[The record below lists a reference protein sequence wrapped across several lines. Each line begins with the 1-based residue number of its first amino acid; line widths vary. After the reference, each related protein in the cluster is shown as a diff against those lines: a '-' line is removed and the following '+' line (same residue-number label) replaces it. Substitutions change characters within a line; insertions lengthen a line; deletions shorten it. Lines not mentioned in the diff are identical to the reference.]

1 MNTRAVVSRSLIT
14 AIRCIGVALC
24 APSLNAQQ
32 VADTAFQPRLGAPVF
47 AAGQGPLVLID
58 EAHHNFHTAEG
69 RYSPFARL
77 LRRDGYVIRP
87 SRSRF
92 DAESLE
98 PAKVLVIAN
107 ALAAANETNWTVPT
121 PSAFDAAEIRAV
133 HEWVEDG
140 GSLLLIADHLPFGGA
155 AAQLAA
161 SFGVDFSNGFVL
173 DTSITRGLIT
183 FRRTDGTLAS
193 NSITTGRSAAERID
207 SITTFTGQGFRLE
220 TGGAP
225 VLTIPAGWVLY
236 TPDTAWRFSSATPRK
251 SAEGLLQGAVL
262 RVGKGRV
269 AVFGEAAM
277 FSAQVAGP
285 ARRPMG
291 FNAPEAAQNAQFV
304 LNLLHWL
311 TGLLGDPAI
320 PAISAAQPAL
330 DTALRNELLRLGE
343 EDQNGR
349 EDLMT
354 AVARKDTAT
363 LFRFMRA
370 DSSHTRRL
378 QQIVVRYGWPTSAL
392 VGREAVTAAWLI
404 LQHSP
409 DNAWQEKMLP
419 ALQRAAAAGDFSPT
433 ELAAFTDRVLVHQGK
448 PQHYGNSFSMKDG
461 RLVPDPIDDLT
472 GLDARRA
479 AIGLPPMAEYAREL
493 GDAYHVPVVWPPR

>member
-1 MNTRAVVSRSLIT
+1 MRALLQCLAAT
-14 AIRCIGVALC
+14 CCIGT
-24 APSLNAQQ
+24 LNAQQ
-32 VADTAFQPRLGAPVF
+32 VADTVFRPPLGAPDF
-47 AAGQGPLVLID
+47 AGGQGPVVLID

-77 LRRDGYVIRP
+77 VRRDGYVVRP
-87 SRSRF
+87 SRSHF
-92 DAESLE
+92 DAASLK

-183 FRRTDGTLAS
+183 FHRSGGALAS
-193 NSITTGRSAAERID
+193 NPITEGRNAAERID

-220 TGGAP
+220 TAGAP
-225 VLTIPAGWVLY
+225 LLTIPAGWVLY

-251 SAEGLLQGAVL
+251 SAAGLLQGAVL

-277 FSAQVAGP
+277 FSAQVSGP

-304 LNLLHWL
+304 LNVLHWL
-311 TGLLGDPAI
+311 SGLLGDSLPQ
-320 PAISAAQPAL
+320 SASAMQPAS
-330 DTALRNELLRLGE
+330 DTTLRNELLRIGE
-343 EDQNGR
+343 EDQSGR
-349 EDLMT
+349 EDLMA

-370 DSSHTRRL
+370 DSAHTRRL
-378 QQIVVRYGWPTSAL
+378 QQIVARYGWPTSAL
-392 VGREAVTAAWLI
+392 VGRKAVSAAWLI

-419 ALQRAAAAGDFSPT
+419 ALQRAAVAGDFSQT
-433 ELAAFTDRVLVHQGK
+433 ELALFTDRLLVHQGK

-493 GDAYHVPVVWPPR
+493 GDAYHVPVVWPPK